1 MEQLAFN
8 VHPINRIDHH
18 LWPFSWRHRT
28 ECSKYFITGTNPSRP
43 SLRPTVGYF
52 MEQLLVAFLAFVL
65 TTLIPAHVSVLSA
78 DTTVN
83 QLNIMLWLKKTGF
96 APMEFALLK
105 HLRVSWIALSHMKK
119 FLTVRIF
126 LWEAFQQHTC
136 NEWDCLSTEFYVYI
150 SRSFHHSIQR
160 VRETLRSIF
169 SKALMRMVDFICGD
183 FNLFANRQ
191 FYRDVGGSMLGG
203 IVVEVL
209 EDAI

>member
-52 MEQLLVAFLAFVL
+52 MEQLLVAFLALVL
-65 TTLIPAHVSVLSA
+65 TTLLIPAHVSVLSA

-83 QLNIMLWLKKTGF
+83 QLNIMLWMKKTGF

-150 SRSFHHSIQR
+150 SINLGLFTTRYNESEKHCVQFSAKHWCVWLISFVAISTCLPIGSFIG
-160 VRETLRSIF
+160 TL
-169 SKALMRMVDFICGD
+169 ADPCWAELW
-183 FNLFANRQ
+183 
-191 FYRDVGGSMLGG
+191 
-203 IVVEVL
+203 
-209 EDAI
+209 